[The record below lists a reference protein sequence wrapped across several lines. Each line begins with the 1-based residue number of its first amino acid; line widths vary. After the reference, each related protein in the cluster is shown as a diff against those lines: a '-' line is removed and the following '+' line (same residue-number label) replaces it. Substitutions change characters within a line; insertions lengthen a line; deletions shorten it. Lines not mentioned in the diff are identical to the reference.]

1 MSAEPLFRA
10 STDLVYI
17 PDHPDRARRRLLS
30 QDWDKPRI
38 VALAEALG
46 MGAQAFEDDTF
57 DVLIGR
63 RLEAATGATL
73 DQWGA
78 LVGEDRGTLDDTR
91 YRRFIMARVL
101 VNIGD
106 STVDELITIF
116 EEITAPSVV
125 WYLPMYPAGF
135 KLRAIRKGWLSD
147 VLRRRIRRMMAD
159 AKPAGVTMVLIE
171 ALEGYFGFEGN
182 EAASGYNVGTLARI
196 L

>member
-1 MSAEPLFRA
+1 MSAEPLDEA

-38 VALAEALG
+38 VALAEAMG
-46 MGAQAFEDDTF
+46 EGAQALEDATF
-57 DVLIGR
+57 DILIGR
-63 RLEAATGATL
+63 ALEAATGVTL

-78 LVGEDRGTLDDTR
+78 IVGEVRGTLDDPD

-101 VNIGD
+101 VNVGD
-106 STVDELITIF
+106 STVDEMITIF
-116 EEITAPSVV
+116 EIITEPSIV

-135 KLRAIRKGWLSD
+135 KLRAIRKTPLTD
-147 VLRRRIRRMMAD
+147 VIRRRINRMMAD
-159 AKPAGVTMVLIE
+159 AKPAGVTMVLVE

-182 EAASGYNVGTLARI
+182 ADAFGFGIGKLARI

>member
-1 MSAEPLFRA
+1 MSSEPAFEA

-38 VALAEALG
+38 VALAEAMG
-46 MGAQAFEDDTF
+46 GGAQALEDDTF
-57 DVLIGR
+57 DVLMGR

-78 LVGEDRGTLDDTR
+78 IVGEVRGTLDDAD
-91 YRRFIMARVL
+91 YRRFISARVL
-101 VNIGD
+101 VNTGD
-106 STVDELITIF
+106 GTVDELIAIF
-116 EEITAPSVV
+116 QVITAPSIV
-125 WYLPMYPAGF
+125 WFLPMYPAGF
-135 KLRAIRKGWLSD
+135 KLRAIRKVWLEN
-147 VLRRRIRRMMAD
+147 VIRRRIRRMMAD

-171 ALEGYFGFEGN
+171 AIEGYFGFADN
-182 EAASGYNVGTLARI
+182 PAASGYDVGTFARI